1 MLLYVSVVGKAIV
14 YSIGRGLCG
23 PWWER
28 EGCPELEGMTHE
40 LVSQDSADLQ
50 VHLPELQHYHMLILY
65 THGGSHT

>member
-1 MLLYVSVVGKAIV
+1 MWS
-14 YSIGRGLCG
+14 

-28 EGCPELEGMTHE
+28 EGCPELEGMAHE
-40 LVSQDSADLQ
+40 LVSQDTADLQ